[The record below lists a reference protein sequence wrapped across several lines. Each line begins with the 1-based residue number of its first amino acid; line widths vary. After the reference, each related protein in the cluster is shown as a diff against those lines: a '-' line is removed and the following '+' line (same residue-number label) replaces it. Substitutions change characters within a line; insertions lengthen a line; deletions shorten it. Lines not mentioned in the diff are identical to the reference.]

1 MSRYTAVV
9 FDLDGV
15 LWDGEP
21 IYHEAFNIVLKPYG
35 HRVTEEEYTHIIGN
49 SVEAAWDWVL
59 KRFHLTESPGRFYR
73 AYDEAVLEMLAEPAE
88 TLPGAREL
96 IQELHRR
103 GIPVGLASA
112 SLREWVDATIKGLGL
127 ADAFGATVSA
137 SEVEHAKP
145 APDLYLAAAAQLGVS
160 PEQCIAVEDTRAG
173 VSAAKAAGMFA
184 IQLRAASTALPPIAD
199 ADLVIDDYSQFDLS
213 LLDGA
218 ARPA

>member
-1 MSRYTAVV
+1 MSRYRAVV

-35 HRVTEEEYTHIIGN
+35 RRVTEEEYTHIIGS

-59 KRFHLTESPGRFYR
+59 KRFQLTEPPGRFYR
-73 AYDEAVLEMLAEPAE
+73 AYDKAVLKMLAEPVE

-112 SLREWVDATIKGLGL
+112 SLRQWVDATIKGLGL
-127 ADAFGATVSA
+127 TDAFGATVSA

-145 APDLYLAAAAQLGVS
+145 APDLYLAAAAQLGVP
-160 PEQCIAVEDTRAG
+160 PERCIAVEDTRTG
-173 VSAAKAAGMFA
+173 VGAAKAAGMFA
-184 IQLRAASTALPPIAD
+184 VQLRAASTALPPIAE
-199 ADLVIDDYSQFDLS
+199 ADLVIDDFSQFDLS